1 MGDHDQVGTTDRV
14 RLTLV
19 ALIAALGLV
28 AVGIVLQLPWLDSEF
43 HLGPVIRVGMALSG
57 TAILILAGWP
67 GATRSVAIR
76 RVVMLL
82 GLSVLVYPTSLSL
95 AAAGLGGR
103 AIQLLAGGG
112 HIVPLVVVQLLPVLA
127 SQVATVRSRRRWLA
141 VILTVAVVSLI
152 ASILVLYEMPGA
164 PVLGAISSVLWLGSF
179 VLAPVATWTNVRG
192 SSGDARRRAI
202 VAGLGSVI
210 PVVIIACCLTLGAAA
225 EIQGLSESASVTALM
240 AGFSLATLGA
250 AILAVAATGPAGSA
264 LLRRRVI
271 LWLLA
276 ALLVASTG
284 LVAVGCSL
292 SALAYGLGAGTAAVS
307 GVVVAVGVGLGA
319 VRLFDWA
326 TRAVDPVAELQH
338 ELDVLG
344 PVPDGVQRQVLQQA
358 LRRVVGDPGLLL
370 IVQAADGVWVDSND
384 DTFAALPERACV
396 LAGSPNG
403 PAAAVVG
410 GLPDIQGWVDRL
422 GDCAA
427 VVRPAVL
434 EATALRERS
443 RADSAARDER
453 ARLTQDLHDG
463 LQGRL
468 LGIAL
473 NLQLSGREVADPTAR
488 LLVEQTVA
496 SLRDAVEDVRT
507 LAGGRLPATLVDA
520 GLRPALADLVRPLAT
535 VVDLRVPDVRFS
547 PEVEATSYFV
557 VGEAVSNA
565 IKHGRAERIVVSV
578 DAAEERL
585 TIVVSD
591 DGVGG
596 ADPRL
601 GSGLRGLSERVAA
614 SGGVL
619 VVRDGDQ
626 NGDRVGTVVEAS
638 LPCGS

>member
-1 MGDHDQVGTTDRV
+1 M
-14 RLTLV
+14 
-19 ALIAALGLV
+19 LICLMAALGLV
-28 AVGIVLQLPWLDSEF
+28 AVGIALRLPWLDSEF
-43 HLGPVIRVGMALSG
+43 HLGPVVRVGMALSG
-57 TAILILAGWP
+57 AAILIIAGWP
-67 GATRSVAIR
+67 GATRSGAIR
-76 RVVMLL
+76 RVVTLL
-82 GLSVLVYPTSLSL
+82 GLTVLIYPTLLSL

-112 HIVPLVVVQLLPVLA
+112 HVVPLVVVQLLPVLA
-127 SQVATVRSRRRWLA
+127 SQVATGRSRRRWL
-141 VILTVAVVSLI
+141 VLILTVAVVGLI
-152 ASILVLYEMPGA
+152 ATILVLQEIPGA
-164 PVLGAISSVLWLGSF
+164 SVLGAISSVLWFGSF
-179 VLAPVATWTNVRG
+179 VLAPIATWTNVRG
-192 SSGDARRRAI
+192 SIGDARRRAI

-240 AGFSLATLGA
+240 AGFSLATLGSTT
-250 AILAVAATGPAGSA
+250 LAVAATGPSESA
-264 LLRRRVI
+264 LLRRRLI

-284 LVAVGCSL
+284 LVALACSL
-292 SALAYGLGAGTAAVS
+292 GLLAYGLGSATAAVS

-319 VRLFDWA
+319 VQLFHWA
-326 TRAVDPVAELQH
+326 TRAVDPIAELQH

-344 PVPDGVQRQVLQQA
+344 PAADGAQRQVLQQA
-358 LRRVVGDPGLLL
+358 LRRTVGDPGLLL
-370 IVQAADGVWVDSND
+370 IVQAADGVWVGSND
-384 DTFAALPERACV
+384 DLVDVLPERACV
-396 LAGSPNG
+396 LASSSNG
-403 PAAAVVG
+403 PVAALVG
-410 GLPDIQGWVDRL
+410 SLPNVQGWVDRL
-422 GDCAA
+422 GDCDA

-434 EATALRERS
+434 EATALRESS

-473 NLQLSGREVADPTAR
+473 NLQLSGRELADPTAR
-488 LLVEQTVA
+488 LLVEQTVV

-520 GLRPALADLVRPLAT
+520 GLWPALADLVRPLAT
-535 VVDLRVPDVRFS
+535 VVDLRVPDVRFP

-578 DAAEERL
+578 DQAEGRL
-585 TIVVSD
+585 TILVSD

-619 VVRDGDQ
+619 VVRP
-626 NGDRVGTVVEAS
+626 GDRAGTVVEAS